1 MTWLV
6 GDLVWSKVS
15 GHPWW
20 PTMISYDPWLGVY
33 TRIGGNITVEL
44 FWGNLTILVLKTI
57 FPNKSNCDC
66 ILIKHTYTCSWL
78 VHVACDC

>member
-1 MTWLV
+1 M

-33 TRIGGNITVEL
+33 TRIGGNITLEL
-44 FWGNLTILVLKTI
+44 FLGNLTIFVLINTF
-57 FPNKSNCDC
+57 FPTNQMV
-66 ILIKHTYTCSWL
+66 TCE
-78 VHVACDC
+78 VVIIVFG